1 MKTNIILSL
10 ALCLSANAFANDNLQ
25 PQPTGRFYECEIKI
39 ERGENLKTLSNTS
52 PARFKSEI
60 YKSAGTEFAK
70 TNEIIVGFK
79 DKELSVFNFLDDL
92 NLSDICVS
100 IDTLKI
106 DKYYFT
112 LGFNTQNID
121 SIYDIIENS
130 KLCD

>member
-1 MKTNIILSL
+1 MKTNFILLL
-10 ALCLSANAFANDNLQ
+10 ALCIGANALANDSLQ

-39 ERGENLKTLSNTS
+39 ERGKNLTTLYNTP

-79 DKELSVFNFLDDL
+79 DKELSVINFLNDL

-106 DKYYFT
+106 DKYYFV

-121 SIYDIIENS
+121 RYIT
-130 KLCD
+130 